1 MNERQVLRVTF
12 LCADGVSRTFWA
24 GKYGVRE
31 IVRIADGKNPHVFEV
46 RYIDDTVE
54 RHPSREMVEHIW
66 LDS

>member
-31 IVRIADGKNPHVFEV
+31 IVRIITSEYQHVFEV
-46 RYIDDTVE
+46 RYIDGTVE
-54 RHPSREMVEHIW
+54 RHPSREEVEHVW
-66 LDS
+66 ANT